1 MTDVDALTLGFDH
14 VGLTV
19 ADLEASRAFF
29 VDCLGWKVVGERPA
43 YPAVYVS
50 DGRSVLTL
58 WRVEN
63 PADHVAFDRRKNVGL
78 HHLALKVADRAALDA
93 VFARAASWKG
103 VTVEFAPELSGKGPK
118 YHAMIREPGGNRIEL
133 SWDPR

>member
-19 ADLEASRAFF
+19 ADLESSRAFF

-50 DGRSVLTL
+50 DGRSLLTL

-103 VTVEFAPELSGKGPK
+103 VTVEFPPELSGKGPK

>member
-1 MTDVDALTLGFDH
+1 MNSDAMTLGVDH

-19 ADLEASRAFF
+19 ADLEASRRFF
-29 VDCLGWKVVGERPA
+29 VECLGWKVVGERPA

-50 DGRSVLTL
+50 DGRAVVTL

-63 PADHVAFDRRKNVGL
+63 PADHVPFDRRKNVGL

-93 VFARAASWKG
+93 VHARVAQWEG
-103 VTVEFAPELSGKGPK
+103 IEIEFAPEPSGNGPK
-118 YHAMIREPGGNRIEL
+118 VHMMIREPGGNRIEL

>member
-1 MTDVDALTLGFDH
+1 MTLGFDH

-19 ADLEASRAFF
+19 ADLEASRRFF
-29 VDCLGWKVVGERPA
+29 VECLGWKVVGERPA

-50 DGRSVLTL
+50 NDRAVVTL

-63 PADHVAFDRRKNVGL
+63 AATFVAFDRRKNVGL

-93 VFARAASWKG
+93 VHARVAQWQG
-103 VTVEFAPELSGKGPK
+103 VTIEFAPEPSGNGPK
-118 YHAMIREPGGNRIEL
+118 VHMMIREPGGNRIEF

>member
-1 MTDVDALTLGFDH
+1 MNTDAMTLGVDH

-19 ADLEASRAFF
+19 ADLEASRRFF
-29 VDCLGWKVVGERPA
+29 VECLGWKVVGERPA

-50 DGRSVLTL
+50 DGRAVVTL

-63 PADHVAFDRRKNVGL
+63 PADHVPFDRRKNVGL

-93 VFARAASWKG
+93 VHARVAQWEG
-103 VTVEFAPELSGKGPK
+103 VEIEFAPEPSGNGPK
-118 YHAMIREPGGNRIEL
+118 VHMMIREPGGNRVEF

>member
-1 MTDVDALTLGFDH
+1 MNADAMTLGFDH

-19 ADLEASRAFF
+19 ADLESSRLFF
-29 VDCLGWKVVGERPA
+29 VECLGWKVVGERPS

-63 PADHVAFDRRKNVGL
+63 QADYVAFDRRKNVGL

-93 VFARAASWKG
+93 VYARVAQWKG
-103 VTVEFAPELSGKGPK
+103 VTVEFAPAFSGKGPK
-118 YHAMIREPGGNRIEL
+118 VHLMIREPGGHRIEF